1 VTFNGCAFKNK
12 RRLPPCRAA
21 CPADVNVQGYIALLQ
36 QGKFKESVELI
47 RKSMAFPAI
56 CGRACFSPCQDACSR
71 KNIDQPVGI
80 RYLKRLAADIERE
93 QERIKPDTI
102 LKTHS
107 EKIAIIG
114 AGPAGLSAAYELA
127 KLGYPVSIFER
138 MPEPGGMMRYG
149 IPDYR
154 LQKYVVAN
162 EIAYIQDLGVEIRT
176 NVSIGR
182 DLMLNEL
189 SKEYN
194 SIFIATGMH
203 KGKKLGIE
211 GEDLKGVVDAIDFL
225 REVNLGNK
233 VELGAKVGVVCVH
246 RLLAIDA
253 ARVALR
259 LGPKEVNVIYR
270 KSRKSMLFHER
281 IGEQMQ
287 KKIDEAE
294 SEGAKTHCMIWPTK
308 ILGKDGRVVGIE
320 CARMML
326 GKPNK
331 NGKRRWIPIEGS
343 EFIMKLDSIILAVGQ
358 APDFLLPKDV
368 ELTEKNTIKVDPVTL
383 ETSLP
388 GVFAGGEVES
398 GPSTIIASIAAGKRA
413 AISIDRYLNGEDLRT
428 GREEE
433 IEETTWVKDW
443 KKITKKPE
451 RYAAP
456 HIDMG
461 RRKVSFEEADEI
473 LAKTK
478 EVAMLEARRC
488 LECGLCTECLG
499 SEELCEADKAVVDEI
514 LCTGCNLCAVVCPVG
529 AIKKNELGVAQVD
542 EDMCKGCGTCSA
554 SCPERAITMRQ
565 LTDAQLVANVVA
577 ALGGGGT

>member
-1 VTFNGCAFKNK
+1 M
-12 RRLPPCRAA
+12 P
-21 CPADVNVQGYIALLQ
+21 
-36 QGKFKESVELI
+36 
-47 RKSMAFPAI
+47 FPAI
-56 CGRACFSPCQDACSR
+56 CGRVCFSPCQDACSR

-93 QERIKPDTI
+93 KERIKPDPI

-107 EKIAIIG
+107 EKIAVIG
-114 AGPAGLSAAYELA
+114 AGPAGLIAAYELA
-127 KLGYPVSIFER
+127 KLGYQAIVFER
-138 MPEPGGMMRYG
+138 MPEAGGMMRYG

-182 DLMLNEL
+182 DLMFNEL

-194 SIFIATGMH
+194 AVFIATGMH

-211 GEDLKGVVDAIDFL
+211 GEELKGVVNAIDFL

-233 VELGAKVGVVCVH
+233 VELGAKVGVICVH

-270 KSRKSMLFHER
+270 KSRKSMLYHKR

-287 KKIDEAE
+287 KKIEEAE
-294 SEGAKTHCMIWPTK
+294 SEGAKTHFMIWPTK

-326 GKPNK
+326 GNPNK
-331 NGKRRWIPIEGS
+331 SGKRRLISIKGS
-343 EFIMKLDSIILAVGQ
+343 EFIMELDSVILAVGQ

-398 GPSTIIASIAAGKRA
+398 GPSTAIASIAAGKRA
-413 AISIDRYLNGEDLRT
+413 AISIDRYLNGEDLKT

-433 IEETTWVKDW
+433 IEETSWVKDW
-443 KKITKKPE
+443 EKITKKPE
-451 RYAAP
+451 RYTTP
-456 HIDMG
+456 HMDLG
-461 RRKVSFEEADEI
+461 RRKVSFEKADEL
-473 LAKTK
+473 LAKLK
-478 EVAMLEARRC
+478 EVAMFESRRC
-488 LECGLCTECLG
+488 LECGLCTGCLG
-499 SEELCEADKAVVDEI
+499 SEELCEADKAVIDET
-514 LCTGCNLCAVVCPVG
+514 LCSGCNLCAVVCPIG
-529 AIKKNELGVAQVD
+529 AIRKNEMGVAQVD
-542 EDMCKGCGTCSA
+542 KDMCKGCGTCSA
-554 SCPERAITMRQ
+554 SCPERAITMRL
-565 LTDAQLVANVVA
+565 LTDAEIVANVVT